1 MSGPMTPARRHFL
14 RVSAA
19 TAAAAAEPGT
29 PVNATAYELM
39 LAKLAEDRR
48 RLKQVQSIERKVEVK
63 RTLLP
68 EYAPW
73 VEGVLKTGRG
83 AQDAVLM
90 TVMVWRLDVGEFAG
104 ALEIAEYALK
114 HDLAMPDQY
123 KRDLPTVI
131 TEEVAEKALAAQAAG
146 EPFPADTLAH
156 VQAMTAERDMP
167 DEVRAK
173 LHKAAGLLAA
183 GAAEQAGDAEMAATA
198 LEHLRRALQ
207 LHERVGVKKEI
218 ERLERFIKKQAA
230 PPADPATTEGPDPG
244 DG

>member
-1 MSGPMTPARRHFL
+1 MTPARRHFL
-14 RVSAA
+14 RMSAA

-29 PVNATAYELM
+29 PVNATAYELT

-48 RLKQVQSIERKVEVK
+48 RLKQVQSIERKIEVK

-68 EYAPW
+68 EYDPW
-73 VEGVLKTGRG
+73 VDGVIKSGRG

-90 TVMVWRLDVGEFAG
+90 TVMVWRLDVGDFAG

-131 TEEVAEKALAAQAAG
+131 AEEVAEKALAELAAG
-146 EPFPADTLAH
+146 EAFPANVLDRT
-156 VQAMTAERDMP
+156 QAMTAERDMP

-183 GAAEQAGDAEMAATA
+183 GSAESLEAAEAA
-198 LEHLRRALQ
+198 LEHLRRAVQ

-218 ERLERFIKKQAA
+218 ERIERFIKKQT
-230 PPADPATTEGPDPG
+230 PSSPDPATDPAPG
-244 DG
+244 DD